1 MMAKTRAWLGENGR
15 VRKTV
20 QGLGLLV
27 GRRPEGGPNFVG
39 ETPRGPDWV
48 QADPRFIEAALA
60 HAKTRNPGGWYA
72 LDGREAFAGKGPFAA
87 VVAGRRLVLWRNGQ
101 GRLVAAPESCPH
113 LGASMA
119 EGRVEDGRIV
129 CPWHGLALDERGFRG
144 WRCHP
149 VHDDG
154 VLVWVRLDTPGE
166 TPLERPVITARP
178 GRFVHATIAH
188 EARCEPEDIIA
199 NRLDPWHGAHFHPH
213 SFSAL
218 EVLSQSLDVLH
229 LRVTYKVMKVLG
241 VAIGVEVD
249 ATFHCPDAR
258 TIVMTIV
265 AGDGTGS
272 VVETHATPMGPE
284 KTLMLE
290 STLAASDRVMF
301 NLAHVFAPAVR
312 PFIAERAR
320 RLWVDDIA
328 YAERRFAVRRGE
340 V

>member
-1 MMAKTRAWLGENGR
+1 MRLRDAWGR
-15 VRKTV
+15 VRRTSRGV
-20 QGLGLLV
+20 GVLV
-27 GRRPEGGPNFVG
+27 GRLPGGPSFIG
-39 ETPRGPDWV
+39 DTPHGPDWV
-48 QADPRFIEAALA
+48 QADPRFIDAALA
-60 HAKTRNPGGWYA
+60 HSQTKDPGGWYV
-72 LDGREAFAGKGPFAA
+72 LGGRESFSGRGPFPAA
-87 VVAGRRLVLWRNGQ
+87 AAGRRLVLWRNAKGT
-101 GRLVAAPESCPH
+101 LVAAPESCPH
-113 LGASMA
+113 LGASLS

-144 WRCHP
+144 WRCMP

-154 VLVWVRLDTPGE
+154 VLVWVRLETLGE
-166 TPLERPVITARP
+166 TPLPRPIVTPRP

-218 EVLSQSLDVLH
+218 EVSSQSTEALH
-229 LRVTYKVMKVLG
+229 VRVTYKVARVFG
-241 VAIGVEVD
+241 VSLGVEVD

-265 AGDGTGS
+265 AGDGAGS
-272 VVETHATPMGPE
+272 VVETHATPVAPA
-284 KTLMLE
+284 KTLMIE
-290 STLAASDRVMF
+290 STLATSDRPGF
-301 NLAHVFAPAVR
+301 KWAHVFSPLVKSL
-312 PFIAERAR
+312 IAERSR
-320 RLWVDDIA
+320 RLWVDDLA